1 MHFRHIALWI
11 ALIVG
16 CAGTTS
22 LAYWYFSAT
31 ASLKVTTPSAA
42 IPSGFRVNPE
52 AVDFGTL
59 IQGVSCEREI
69 AIFNGTGEGWVVD
82 QIIPSCGCN
91 AGSVSSSDLK
101 SNSQITLRVR
111 FNSEGKFGE
120 QKHSVRVLLHAVADP
135 SRQAQISVS
144 AAATMKTISWIES
157 ETVTFNLK
165 PSTVSAMKSD

>member
-1 MHFRHIALWI
+1 
-11 ALIVG
+11 
-16 CAGTTS
+16 
-22 LAYWYFSAT
+22 
-31 ASLKVTTPSAA
+31 
-42 IPSGFRVNPE
+42 
-52 AVDFGTL
+52 L

-101 SNSQITLRVR
+101 SQITLRVR

-135 SRQAQISVS
+135 SRQAQIIVSV
-144 AAATMKTISWIES
+144 AATVKTISWIES